1 MNGASTGRAP
11 AVDELD
17 RRLLNLVQSDLPLM
31 AEPYRALADAL
42 GVGEEEV
49 IARLRS
55 LCGQGVIRRL
65 GAIFDSRRLGY
76 EGVLCALRV
85 PRERLAATAT
95 VVNSYPGV
103 THNYLRDHEYN
114 MWFTLLA
121 PSPDQL
127 AARVREI
134 RERTGIDDLLVLPAK
149 RVFKIKVNF
158 ELDGV

>member
-1 MNGASTGRAP
+1 
-11 AVDELD
+11 VDDLD
-17 RRLLNLVQSDLPLM
+17 RRLLNLVQGELPLT

-42 GVGEEEV
+42 QTDEGEV
-49 IARLRS
+49 IDRLRR
-55 LCGQGVIRRL
+55 LVEQRVIRRL

-76 EGVLCALRV
+76 QGVLCALKVPPGRV
-85 PRERLAATAT
+85 EATAA

-103 THNYLRDHEYN
+103 THNYLRDHPYN

-121 PSPDQL
+121 PSPVL
-127 AARVREI
+127 LSARIGEI
-134 RERTGIDDLLVLPAK
+134 RERTGQHDMLVLPAK